1 MCASGAGERAPVVPT
16 DMTDAHRLWLLGSL
30 LVGSWIVYLLS
41 PILTPFV
48 VSALLAYLGDP
59 LVDRLEAR
67 RIRRTPAV
75 VLVFSIILLTLLFLL
90 ILLVPRVEAQIG
102 QLIER
107 LPGYLEWLRVNLLPR
122 LQALLP
128 GDVVAFDL
136 SLVQKAIASH
146 WREAGGLLA
155 GAWSSLS
162 GSGLALVGWLVNL
175 FLVPVLTFYLLRDW
189 DHLVAGIRS
198 LLPRRSEPIWS
209 RLATEADEV
218 LGAFLR
224 GQLLVM
230 VALGIIYTTG
240 LWLVGLDLALLIGM
254 LAGLVSFV
262 PYLGLI
268 VGIAIAGLASILQSQ
283 GFGDLPWVVLVFI
296 VGQVLEGSLLTPH
309 LVGER
314 IGLHPVAVIF
324 AVMAGAQLYGFF
336 GILLALPVAAV
347 VMVLVRHL
355 ERTYRASTL
364 YAHTEPPADPDR
376 PEGS

>member
-1 MCASGAGERAPVVPT
+1 MS
-16 DMTDAHRLWLLGSL
+16 DAHRLWLLGSL
-30 LVGSWIVYLLS
+30 LFGGWLVYLLS

-59 LVDRLEAR
+59 LVDRLEAKGL
-67 RIRRTPAV
+67 RRTPAV
-75 VLVFSIILLTLLFLL
+75 ALVFSILLLMLLFLL
-90 ILLVPRVEAQIG
+90 VLLVPRIEAQIG
-102 QLIER
+102 QLIDR
-107 LPGYLEWLRVNLLPR
+107 LPGYLAWLKANVLPR

-128 GDVVAFDL
+128 GEMGGF
-136 SLVQKAIASH
+136 SLEALQQAIGRH

-155 GAWSSLS
+155 NLWSSVS

-189 DHLVAGIRS
+189 DRLVAGIHD
-198 LLPRRSEPIWS
+198 LLPRASEPVWAG
-209 RLATEADEV
+209 LAREADEV

-230 VALGIIYTTG
+230 IALGVIYTTG

-254 LAGLVSFV
+254 IAGLVSFV

-268 VGIAIAGLASILQSQ
+268 VGIVVAGLASILQVQ
-283 GFGDLPWVVLVFI
+283 GLGDLPWVVLVFV
-296 VGQVLEGSLLTPH
+296 VGQVLEGSVLTPR

-314 IGLHPVAVIF
+314 IGIHPVAVIF
-324 AVMAGAQLYGFF
+324 AVMAGGQLYGFF

-347 VMVLVRHL
+347 AMVLVRHL
-355 ERTYRASTL
+355 LSSYRGSTL
-364 YAHTEPPADPDR
+364 YVTPGALRDPDGPGGPRPPA
-376 PEGS
+376 

>member
-1 MCASGAGERAPVVPT
+1 
-16 DMTDAHRLWLLGSL
+16 MTDAHRLWVLAWL
-30 LVGSWIVYLLS
+30 LVAGWLVYLLS

-67 RIRRTPAV
+67 GLKRTPAV
-75 VLVFSIILLTLLFLL
+75 ALVFVVILLLLLFLL
-90 ILLVPRVEAQIG
+90 FLLVPRVEAQITW
-102 QLIER
+102 LIAK
-107 LPGYLEWLRVNLLPR
+107 LPGYLEWLRAKLVPH

-128 GDVVAFDL
+128 GDMADL
-136 SLVQKAIASH
+136 DLGALQQALGRH

-155 GAWSSLS
+155 NLWSSVS

-189 DHLVAGIRS
+189 DPLVAGIHD
-198 LLPRRSEPIWS
+198 LLPRRSEPVVT
-209 RLATEADEV
+209 RLAREADEV

-230 VALGIIYTTG
+230 IALGVIYTTG

-254 LAGLVSFV
+254 IAGLVSFV

-268 VGIAIAGLASILQSQ
+268 VGVLVAGLASVLQSQ
-283 GFGDLPWVVLVFI
+283 GLGELPWVILVFV
-296 VGQVLEGSLLTPH
+296 VGQVLEGSVLTPR

-324 AVMAGAQLYGFF
+324 AVMAGGQLYGFF

-347 VMVLVRHL
+347 VMVLVRHVVGS
-355 ERTYRASTL
+355 YRASPL
-364 YAHTEPPADPDR
+364 YCPPGATDPAR
-376 PEGS
+376 PERADGPDAPDGS

>member
-1 MCASGAGERAPVVPT
+1 
-16 DMTDAHRLWLLGSL
+16 MTDAHRLWLLGSL
-30 LVGSWIVYLLS
+30 LLGGWLVYLLS

-67 RIRRTPAV
+67 GLKRTPAV
-75 VLVFSIILLTLLFLL
+75 AVVFSIILMVLLFL
-90 ILLVPRVEAQIG
+90 IVLLVPRVEAQIS
-102 QLIER
+102 QLIDR
-107 LPGYLEWLRVNLLPR
+107 LPAYLTWLKTHVLPR
-122 LQALLP
+122 LQAVLP
-128 GDVVAFDL
+128 GETVGLDL
-136 SLVQKAIASH
+136 GALQQALGRH

-155 GAWSSLS
+155 NLWSSVS

-175 FLVPVLTFYLLRDW
+175 FLIPVLTFYLLRDW
-189 DHLVAGIRS
+189 DHLIAGIHS
-198 LLPRRSEPIWS
+198 LLPRRMEPVWA
-209 RLATEADEV
+209 RLAREADDV

-230 VALGIIYTTG
+230 VALGVIYTTG
-240 LWLVGLDLALLIGM
+240 LWLVGLELALLIGM

-268 VGIAIAGLASILQSQ
+268 VGIFVAGLASVLQVQ
-283 GFGDLPWVVLVFI
+283 GWGDVPWVILVFI
-296 VGQVLEGSLLTPH
+296 VGQVLEGSLLTPQ

-324 AVMAGAQLYGFF
+324 AVMAGGQLYGFF

-347 VMVLVRHL
+347 VMVLLRHL
-355 ERTYRASTL
+355 VRSYRGSAL
-364 YAHTEPPADPDR
+364 YAHSEAAADPPQRDA
-376 PEGS
+376 P